1 MKLVAR
7 WQLSGGSKSESLG
20 VFSAEL
26 KSQKTIEEKNFDQM
40 VSAMRQLYG
49 ELSER
54 VAETIIAQD
63 K

>member
-1 MKLVAR
+1 
-7 WQLSGGSKSESLG
+7 ESLG

-26 KSQKTIEEKNFDQM
+26 QSQQTIEKENYDQM
-40 VSAMRQLYG
+40 VSGMRQLYG

-54 VAETIIAQD
+54 VAETIIAQE